1 MTEKKQKGFLSRF
14 LCGLLMGFGFIVP
27 GVSGSAIAIM
37 FGIYEDLVDSV
48 SDILKKFKQSVLF
61 LLPVALG
68 VASSVAALYFPLLWL
83 LKKNC
88 FVVIMLFAGLL
99 AGALKP
105 MLKEVEWRKAPKWH
119 YAVFAISFLAVI
131 GIGCLSLVIKGNGVD
146 MSNPNAFHYI
156 MMLVCGVLF
165 AISTVVPGISG
176 TALLLAV
183 GFYYPI
189 YDGLIS
195 STIEQVLNFEIVWSN
210 IALLALFAIGIVVG
224 AFVVAKIIKFCF
236 KANKKLTYISICGFA
251 IGSIP
256 AIFVS
261 QDWGTPK
268 FNDEIF
274 IKLPMSPLTIVLSII
289 AIVGGFCLS
298 YYLMCYKE
306 KKENQLEKPLN
317 PQEEIQE

>member
-1 MTEKKQKGFLSRF
+1 
-14 LCGLLMGFGFIVP
+14 
-27 GVSGSAIAIM
+27 
-37 FGIYEDLVDSV
+37 
-48 SDILKKFKQSVLF
+48 
-61 LLPVALG
+61 
-68 VASSVAALYFPLLWL
+68 
-83 LKKNC
+83 
-88 FVVIMLFAGLL
+88 MLFAGLL

-105 MLKEVEWRKAPKWH
+105 MLKEVEWRRAPKWH
-119 YAVFAISFLAVI
+119 YAVFAVSFLAVI

-146 MSNPNAFHYI
+146 MSKPNAFHYI

-195 STIEQVLNFEIVWSN
+195 STIKQLLDFEIVWSN
-210 IALLALFAIGIVVG
+210 VALLGLFAVGIVVG
-224 AFVVAKIIKFCF
+224 AFVVAKLIKICF
-236 KANKKLTYISICGFA
+236 NANKKLTYISICGFA

-261 QDWGTPK
+261 QDWGKPG

-274 IKLPMSPLTIVLSII
+274 IKLPMSPLTVVLSIV
-289 AIVGGFCLS
+289 AIIGGFCLS
-298 YYLMCYKE
+298 YFLMCYKE
-306 KKENQLEKPLN
+306 KKEKQLSPLEA
-317 PQEEIQE
+317 QESIIDNE